1 MMNVQAM
8 KYLWTLFGLVG
19 RRRFVHNLKLQTRD
33 FAPMSMG
40 RQRIDLAKHSG
51 VIPLRGCSY

>member
-1 MMNVQAM
+1 MMNVQVM
-8 KYLWTLFGLVG
+8 KNLWTFFRLFLNP
-19 RRRFVHNLKLQTRD
+19 RIVHSLTLQTRD